1 MTTETDALPEGAVRV
16 VRADRGVV
24 LVLPARALAGVGCG
38 HDGDGRDHAPHE
50 AGAGHDH
57 DPHEAGAGHVHDPH
71 EAGAGHD
78 THDLAPRG
86 DGGGD
91 GAPHDQPRRVVLDRD
106 GLAPSA
112 DGRTPPTVGDWL
124 LLDETPDGPRVAELL
139 PRRTALVRDTAGET
153 SRTQALAA
161 NVDVVMVVEHLDP
174 DPDLGRVERLLTL
187 AWRSGARPVVVLTK
201 ADLVPDPEGMAAD
214 VAQVALAVDV
224 HAVSAQDGRGLDDL
238 RRDVVLPGSTLVVVG
253 PSGAGKSTLVNALA
267 GRPVMDVG
275 ERRADGRGRHTTTH
289 RELVPLTDGAVLV
302 DTPGIR
308 GVGVVADSDALE
320 TTFADVADLA
330 RACRFA
336 DCRHEGEPD
345 CAVRAALESGDLP
358 ARRLESFRRLER
370 EAAYQARR
378 VDARLAAEER
388 ARWKKV
394 TKEYQ
399 RGMRGPGRPRG

>member
-1 MTTETDALPEGAVRV
+1 MTSEQLLPDGAVRV
-16 VRADRGVV
+16 VRADRGAV
-24 LVLPARALAGVGCG
+24 LVLPAHALDA
-38 HDGDGRDHAPHE
+38 HEPDGPWA
-50 AGAGHDH
+50 AGADRRDD
-57 DPHEAGAGHVHDPH
+57 DPAPAGTPGADATHE
-71 EAGAGHD
+71 
-78 THDLAPRG
+78 
-86 DGGGD
+86 
-91 GAPHDQPRRVVLDRD
+91 PRRVVLDRD
-106 GLAPSA
+106 GLVASA

-124 LLDETPDGPRVAELL
+124 LLDETPDGPRAATLL

-161 NVDVVMVVEHLDP
+161 NVDVVLVVEHLDP

-201 ADLVPDPEGMAAD
+201 ADLVPDPDGMASD
-214 VAQVALAVDV
+214 VAAVALAVDV

-238 RRDVVLPGSTLVVVG
+238 RRDVVTPGSTLVVVG

-275 ERRADGRGRHTTTH
+275 ERRADGKGRHTTTH
-289 RELVPLTDGAVLV
+289 RELVPLADGAVLV

-308 GVGVVADSDALE
+308 TVGVVADAEALE

-330 RACRFA
+330 RRCRFG
-336 DCRHEGEPD
+336 DCRHEQEPG
-345 CAVRAALESGDLP
+345 CAVRAAVESGDLP
-358 ARRLESFRRLER
+358 TRRLDSWRRLER

-378 VDARLAAEER
+378 SDARLAAEER
-388 ARWKKV
+388 ARWKKI

-399 RGMRGPGRPRG
+399 RGMRGPGRPRS